1 MPLDLHLVD
10 LDQTARGFRGFISCW
25 LARTEDLVY
34 VVDPG
39 PTSTIP
45 HLVAELRARGVEQV
59 DYALLTHIHLDHAGG
74 TAAFLQAFPEARVYC
89 PPRGRRHLVDP
100 ARLWAGSVGVL
111 GDVARMYGEPGPV
124 PEEALVYEEH
134 LSELGIT
141 VHLTPGHASH
151 HACLVHEDVLFAG
164 EVFGTTTKLPSGR
177 PYLRPATPP
186 RLLADVAQDSMHRM
200 GALGSELRVAFAH
213 HGLDRD
219 PAVWAAR
226 ASAQLRRWISW
237 GREAREAGGDWQSA
251 VWERALAE
259 DPLCGGERWLE
270 LAEDVRER
278 EAYFARNTLEGIA
291 GWLERP

>member
-10 LDQTARGFRGFISCW
+10 LDQTGRGFRGFISCW
-25 LARTEDLVY
+25 LARTEGLVY

-45 HLVAELRARGVEQV
+45 HLVDALRDQGVEWV

-100 ARLWAGSVGVL
+100 SRLWAGSVKVL
-111 GDVARMYGEPGPV
+111 GDVALMYGEPGPV
-124 PEEALVYEEH
+124 PEESLVFEDH
-134 LSELGIT
+134 LAQLGIT

-151 HACLVHEDVLFAG
+151 HACFVHQDVLFAG
-164 EVFGTTTKLPSGR
+164 EVFGTTTRLPSGR

-186 RLLADVAQDSMHRM
+186 VLKADVALDSMERM

-213 HGLDRD
+213 HGLDGD
-219 PAVWAAR
+219 PAAWAAR
-226 ASAQLRRWISW
+226 STEQLQRWISW
-237 GREAREAGGDWQSA
+237 AEEAREAGGDWQSA
-251 VWERALAE
+251 VWERALRE

-270 LAEDVRER
+270 LDEDVRER
-278 EAYFARNTLEGIA
+278 EAYFARNTLAGIA
-291 GWLERP
+291 GWVSGA